1 MWAAA
6 RMWFTELAATISTQ
20 HKQDGAEFLHRE
32 LRAKLLI
39 QRRAVTSERNA
50 NEI

>member
-6 RMWFTELAATISTQ
+6 RMWFTELATVNVNKTVLNFCI
-20 HKQDGAEFLHRE
+20 E

-39 QRRAVTSERNA
+39 QRRAVTSARRA